1 MDVRSE
7 GRLSYDRLQKEV
19 NIGLDAVKET
29 GKDGDLGGDEVLEM
43 VEGFWR
49 WRWQRWDTGEF
60 FLQGEEELRKRL
72 ATPGLMDRST
82 TFKSLESIR

>member
-7 GRLSYDRLQKEV
+7 GRLSYDRLQEEV

-29 GKDGDLGGDEVLEM
+29 GEDGDLGGDEVLEM

-72 ATPGLMDRST
+72 ATPGLTDRST